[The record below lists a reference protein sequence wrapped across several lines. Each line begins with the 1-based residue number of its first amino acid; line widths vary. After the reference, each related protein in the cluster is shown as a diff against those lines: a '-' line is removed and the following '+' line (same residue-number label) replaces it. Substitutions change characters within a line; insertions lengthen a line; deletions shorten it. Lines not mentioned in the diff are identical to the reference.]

1 MKDFTDR
8 IKAVIR
14 EELVGYRSVLE
25 HIENEMAEL
34 ERMPSRYSLTFLRT
48 REKELIRT
56 SNWLTGMRERLTS
69 EEFKDLLEQLSLWL
83 PETEREHAY
92 SVDWPEEEKQELH
105 RYYVPHSDKAE
116 MKAIRQ
122 IEREVEALLATEKIL
137 SERLCSRLRD
147 IQDKIE
153 LRLTENARMLKTEQ
167 KEKQRATEQARKREE
182 AEWQQAK
189 KNAAW

>member
-1 MKDFTDR
+1 MKIPQSIRKDIPTEL
-8 IKAVIR
+8 KAYHNALTFAKR
-14 EELVGYRSVLE
+14 QL
-25 HIENEMAEL
+25 AEL
-34 ERMPSRYSLTFLRT
+34 EKKPTIDSLSLLRAQEAEAQ
-48 REKELIRT
+48 RIADLLFQIHQ
-56 SNWLTGMRERLTS
+56 RLTS
-69 EEFKDLLEQLSLWL
+69 SEFQAAIEQLSASQSQAV
-83 PETEREHAY
+83 PSFRGYMT
-92 SVDWPEEEKQELH
+92 PEEIERKFK
-105 RYYVPHSDKAE
+105 RPHSDKAE

-182 AEWQQAK
+182 AEWQQAQ